1 MNEDHHIKSFLRF
14 AGEDELIRLAEIGF
28 AVEMHLAAQRFFHGG
43 ADVPYTE
50 ETAAKLKAYLEL
62 NPGGSCSPK
71 AISYPGARMVK
82 LLACSARRTAR
93 N

>member
-1 MNEDHHIKSFLRF
+1 MNGDDHIKSFLRF

-28 AVEMHLAAQRFFHGG
+28 VVEMHLAAQRFFHGG

-71 AISYPGARMVK
+71 AILTRAPEW
-82 LLACSARRTAR
+82 
-93 N
+93 